1 MNLTLRKE
9 DRQAVDL
16 LLDRVSQMPAS
27 SAGQSTY
34 ATPNP
39 ELGSRVAQAQN
50 LLHMLDLM
58 PGLEPPDDLVSRTL
72 RFVQQSSAAHD
83 GVGHD
88 MLHTSIDTHHPH
100 A

>member
-1 MNLTLRKE
+1 MNPKLRKE

-16 LLDRVSQMPAS
+16 LLDRVSQMPAG
-27 SAGQSTY
+27 ATGQSSY
-34 ATPNP
+34 AAPNP

-72 RFVQQSSAAHD
+72 RFVQQSSAAGD
-83 GVGHD
+83 GVGHGL
-88 MLHTSIDTHHPH
+88 LHNSIDTLHPH